1 MMRSTLLK
9 DYDHDKDIEKFSGD
23 EPDAAMKFLEHDI
36 NGQDNAE
43 AKYGVIG
50 VAIHRGADPTIT
62 VANLDAEAT
71 KLHRFINIAEGSKAG
86 DAAWNN
92 DDFWTP
98 AYQNAY
104 RLHWKRQLLQW
115 QKHHSTGRYRAWL
128 QDFKAEDYSRIRDL
142 AMREFG
148 NVNQG
153 VIAGWESAFRAG
165 CPDNVGGNPFPE
177 GIKIKAK
184 IVQLKRMQKL
194 LVHMCPEAHRA
205 TYPFAGPNDSLGD
218 RERAKIYINHCHDY
232 RDVLNRVMQDAITK
246 ARNAGVATD
255 H

>member
-1 MMRSTLLK
+1 MRATPSK
-9 DYDHDKDIEKFSGD
+9 DYDREKDIEKFSGD
-23 EPDAAMKFLEHDI
+23 EPDAPMKFLEHDI

-50 VAIHRGADPTIT
+50 VAIHRGTDPTIT
-62 VANLDAEAT
+62 VANINVEAT

-128 QDFKAEDYSRIRDL
+128 QDYTYR
-142 AMREFG
+142 G
-148 NVNQG
+148 TN
-153 VIAGWESAFRAG
+153 
-165 CPDNVGGNPFPE
+165 
-177 GIKIKAK
+177 
-184 IVQLKRMQKL
+184 LKR
-194 LVHMCPEAHRA
+194 C
-205 TYPFAGPNDSLGD
+205 DSL
-218 RERAKIYINHCHDY
+218 
-232 RDVLNRVMQDAITK
+232 
-246 ARNAGVATD
+246 
-255 H
+255 

>member
-1 MMRSTLLK
+1 MRTATST
-9 DYDHDKDIEKFSGD
+9 DYDRDKDIEKFSGD

-50 VAIHRGADPTIT
+50 VAIHRGTDPVIT
-62 VANLDAEAT
+62 AANLDAEAT

-153 VIAGWESAFRAG
+153 VIAAIGVLLYHERYRYYLLAVPGQARDECAVRLCRCQSASAQ
-165 CPDNVGGNPFPE
+165 E
-177 GIKIKAK
+177 
-184 IVQLKRMQKL
+184 
-194 LVHMCPEAHRA
+194 
-205 TYPFAGPNDSLGD
+205 
-218 RERAKIYINHCHDY
+218 
-232 RDVLNRVMQDAITK
+232 
-246 ARNAGVATD
+246 
-255 H
+255 